1 MEEERRLAYVAF
13 TRAKKQLFLTDSEG
27 FSFVTDS
34 PKIAS
39 RFIDEVG
46 KEGIKHIGAKP
57 RFKTANYINTS
68 LNKADLIGNNQVKD
82 WTVGDFVM
90 HDTFGKGV
98 DKMFENLDLDTIGY
112 IQYME
117 QAEKAKQE
125 SDKSRKEQ
133 ENDIRLSQNEYNRP
147 TFR

>member
-1 MEEERRLAYVAF
+1 MFLFYKRSYIFLDFYERFCY
-13 TRAKKQLFLTDSEG
+13 T
-27 FSFVTDS
+27 FV
-34 PKIAS
+34 
-39 RFIDEVG
+39 
-46 KEGIKHIGAKP
+46 
-57 RFKTANYINTS
+57 
-68 LNKADLIGNNQVKD
+68 
-82 WTVGDFVM
+82 
-90 HDTFGKGV
+90 KGV
-98 DKMFENLDLDTIGY
+98 DKMFENLDLYTIGY